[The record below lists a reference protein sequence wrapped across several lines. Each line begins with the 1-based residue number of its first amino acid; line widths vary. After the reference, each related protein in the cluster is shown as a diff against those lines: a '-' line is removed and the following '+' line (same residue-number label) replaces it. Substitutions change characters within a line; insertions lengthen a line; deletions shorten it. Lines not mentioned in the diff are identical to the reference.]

1 LRIRKTL
8 HPQEKKWLLETVG
21 DQDVYYHSDGV
32 SADRLATWNY
42 RFERDHHYVYIA
54 NDRLATAFLLKFG
67 Q

>member
-1 LRIRKTL
+1 MKIRKML
-8 HPQEKKWLLETVG
+8 YPQEKQWLLEHVG

-54 NDRLATAFLLKFG
+54 NNNLATLFLLKFG
-67 Q
+67 R